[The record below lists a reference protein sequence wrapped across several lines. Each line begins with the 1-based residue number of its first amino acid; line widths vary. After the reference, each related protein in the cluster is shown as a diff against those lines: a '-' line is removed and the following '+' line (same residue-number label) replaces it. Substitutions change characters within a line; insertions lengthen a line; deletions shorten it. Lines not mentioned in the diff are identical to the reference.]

1 MQPVAAVSLV
11 FTMVLSAVL
20 WIQVL
25 RLSVAESTGLTV
37 LAILCPPI
45 PLALLLFDSHHR
57 QRLLPLAVLVAG
69 FSSIVAI
76 YS

>member
-11 FTMVLSAVL
+11 FAIVLSVVL
-20 WIQVL
+20 WLQVL
-25 RLSVAESTGLTV
+25 RLSFARSAFLAV
-37 LAILCPPI
+37 LAFLCPPI
-45 PLALLLFDSHHR
+45 PLLLLLLEAKHR
-57 QRLLPLAVLVAG
+57 QRLLPLVLLVAG

>member
-11 FTMVLSAVL
+11 FAIVLGVAL
-20 WIQVL
+20 WVQVL
-25 RLSVAESTGLTV
+25 RLSFAQSALLAV
-37 LAILCPPI
+37 LALLFPPI
-45 PLALLLFDSHHR
+45 PLLLLSLDAKHR
-57 QRLLPLAVLVAG
+57 PRLLPLIFLVAG

>member
-11 FTMVLSAVL
+11 FAIVIGAVL
-20 WIQVL
+20 WVQVL
-25 RLSVAESTGLTV
+25 RLSFVQSAILTV
-37 LAILCPPI
+37 LALLCPPI
-45 PLALLLFDSHHR
+45 PLLLLLLDSKHR
-57 QRLLPLAVLVAG
+57 QRLLPLVLLVAG